1 MTQISAVVT
10 EQKEAKR
17 HYVQKNIFNFDA
29 LIKTNFPITQSKCL
43 DLGNQFWEISF
54 LQNQLIDDSAL
65 MVVIVRHPL
74 SNVFPILNVVP
85 WEIQLSSISNIYGVG
100 KL

>member
-17 HYVQKNIFNFDA
+17 HYVQRNIFNFDA

-54 LQNQLIDDSAL
+54 LQNQLIDDS
-65 MVVIVRHPL
+65 V
-74 SNVFPILNVVP
+74 LNITFHFCVGF
-85 WEIQLSSISNIYGVG
+85 INCSQIYIFWNTV
-100 KL
+100 

>member
-54 LQNQLIDDSAL
+54 LRNQLTDDSAQSRYL
-65 MVVIVRHPL
+65 STYLCKSVFANPL
-74 SNVFPILNVVP
+74 ILRWSQP
-85 WEIQLSSISNIYGVG
+85 FFDCITE
-100 KL
+100 